1 MITNNIEFTVPLTVC
16 GFVVHVQ
23 HMYLHIYYHSED
35 FFLFWNKDNKN
46 TYESIKKIN
55 TVYFTEDEQL

>member
-1 MITNNIEFTVPLTVC
+1 MIPNTIEFTVTLTVC

-35 FFLFWNKDNKN
+35 FFSFL
-46 TYESIKKIN
+46 E
-55 TVYFTEDEQL
+55 